1 MEVTLTPEMRAF
13 VDRVVRDGTYGSAA
27 DVLRAGVAALMRQER
42 VEELDAGSLEAIY
55 PGLLQKIR
63 GGLAD
68 APITQ
73 PEDRRG
79 FFADFNGEEIPGA
92 ESSGTLG
99 SEISNLK
106 FQI

>member
-13 VDRVVRDGTYGSAA
+13 VDRVVRNGTYGSTA

-63 GGLAD
+63 GGLD
-68 APITQ
+68 HSFDESGSVGRDI
-73 PEDRRG
+73 
-79 FFADFNGEEIPGA
+79 FADFEPGSLPEA
-92 ESSGTLG
+92 RP
-99 SEISNLK
+99 
-106 FQI
+106 FAR